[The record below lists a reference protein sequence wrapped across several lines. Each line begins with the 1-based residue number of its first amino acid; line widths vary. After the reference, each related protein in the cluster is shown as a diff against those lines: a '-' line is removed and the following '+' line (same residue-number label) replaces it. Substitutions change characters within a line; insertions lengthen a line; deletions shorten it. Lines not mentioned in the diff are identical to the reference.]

1 MLTSDSRD
9 PAAKAASTD
18 RVGSTHSDPRTYSDS
33 ASRRIISS
41 PPARRCLP
49 ARQHS
54 RGLVSTK
61 GPGIRSGRAGGTA
74 CGDAFIFQAGAR
86 LVSAYLLDGCLG
98 KQAAQPG
105 GHRAVGE
112 LPEAG
117 SVVTDHH
124 GDCARAREMSASAG
138 SESGRGL
145 LTEAPAQGPRHGHLE
160 WTPISAGQTRI
171 TTRDAGEERCRRL
184 FTLCTPLHTVI
195 RNGIHSC
202 NVEDLA
208 QLMIQ
213 LTGLPRSSAPVASA
227 RSRTGRRGAPPR

>member
-1 MLTSDSRD
+1 MS
-9 PAAKAASTD
+9 
-18 RVGSTHSDPRTYSDS
+18 PRT
-33 ASRRIISS
+33 
-41 PPARRCLP
+41 
-49 ARQHS
+49 QHS

-124 GDCARAREMSASAG
+124 GGCARARETSASAG
-138 SESGRGL
+138 SESGRGYSPKHQL
-145 LTEAPAQGPRHGHLE
+145 KGPATAI
-160 WTPISAGQTRI
+160 W
-171 TTRDAGEERCRRL
+171 
-184 FTLCTPLHTVI
+184 
-195 RNGIHSC
+195 N
-202 NVEDLA
+202 
-208 QLMIQ
+208 
-213 LTGLPRSSAPVASA
+213 
-227 RSRTGRRGAPPR
+227 GRRSPLARPASRPGMPERSVAAASSLSVHHCILSFATVYIAATLRISRNS